1 MLNFIMPTVRYMLTL
16 FFGVFVTTSIIGI
29 KNNKKNIL
37 ILNAFCIIDLLLYPM
52 LIYFKGYASA
62 ISISSHDT
70 SASFAHT
77 DICFLPK
84 CTQITACCHKCLHV
98 LSDM

>member
-37 ILNAFCIIDLLLYPM
+37 ILNAFCIIDLLLYPCSYTLKAM
-52 LIYFKGYASA
+52 
-62 ISISSHDT
+62 
-70 SASFAHT
+70 
-77 DICFLPK
+77 
-84 CTQITACCHKCLHV
+84 QV
-98 LSDM
+98 R